1 MTTSSISRS
10 CAPAQA
16 QSIAASSCFRKHA
29 KSSRARSTATPR
41 SAWTTAANA
50 DWGINLQLPYIDR
63 THQTI
68 AEGDTAVS
76 SSRSSGIDDMR
87 ALARYQGFSP
97 QHDVG
102 IEIGLKLPT
111 GRHDESFARGPQA
124 GQALDRGLQLGSG
137 TTDLLLGVYKFSAIN
152 QDFDWFAQGIAQIA
166 LDSRDD
172 YRTGASLNLKAGL
185 RYMANPAFTP
195 QLQINARVSR
205 RDTGIKAD
213 MDNSGGALIDLSP
226 GITA

>member
-1 MTTSSISRS
+1 MRTGTGAVDRSKFVFPQEREIEQGTINRYTTLGLDYS
-10 CAPAQA
+10 P
-16 QSIAASSCFRKHA
+16 
-29 KSSRARSTATPR
+29 
-41 SAWTTAANA
+41 NA

-76 SSRSSGIDDMR
+76 SSRSSGIGDVR
-87 ALARYQGFSP
+87 VLAHYQGFSP

-102 IEIGLKLPT
+102 IEFGLKLPT
-111 GRHDESFARGPQA
+111 GRHDESFASGPQA
-124 GQALDRGLQLGSG
+124 GQPLDRGLQLGSG
-137 TTDLLLGVYKFSAIN
+137 TTDLLLGVYKFGAIN

-172 YRTGASLNLKAGL
+172 YRTGASLNLNAGL

-205 RDTGIKAD
+205 RDTGIEAD
-213 MDNSGGALIDLSP
+213 VDNSGGALIDLSP